1 MRTIIL
7 LDFDNEGVYIYDS
20 FNEHETTAEE
30 FLEAKGHT
38 LNNCQWMVT
47 TRPLKIFQNG
57 FGSSYF

>member
-1 MRTIIL
+1 MRTVVL

-20 FNEHETTAEE
+20 FNENQTTVED
-30 FLEAKGHT
+30 FLESKGHV

-47 TRPLKIFQNG
+47 TRPLKVFQNG